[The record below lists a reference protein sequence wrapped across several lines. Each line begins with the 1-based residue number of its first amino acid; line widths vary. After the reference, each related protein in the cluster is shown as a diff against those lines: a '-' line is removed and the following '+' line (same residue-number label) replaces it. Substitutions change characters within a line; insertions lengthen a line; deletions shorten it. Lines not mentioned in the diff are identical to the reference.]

1 MSGPPPVPTKR
12 LATVKKP
19 EPGAEPVPAPAVTA
33 SFAPVAAAAVDL
45 VGVSAAMDSM
55 SLPPPP
61 AFLGFAK
68 TFPSDVIR
76 GSVAPTHYTC
86 AR

>member
-19 EPGAEPVPAPAVTA
+19 EAAAEPIPAPAA
-33 SFAPVAAAAVDL
+33 PAYAPVAAAAVDL

-76 GSVAPTHYTC
+76 GSVAATHYTC